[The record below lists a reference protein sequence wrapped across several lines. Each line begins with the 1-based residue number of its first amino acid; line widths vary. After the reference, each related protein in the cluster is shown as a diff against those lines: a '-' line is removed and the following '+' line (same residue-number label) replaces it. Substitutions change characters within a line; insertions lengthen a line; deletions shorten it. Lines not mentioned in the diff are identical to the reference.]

1 MKKSVWIKF
10 SLVMVALFLF
20 CAFGFVNAALAQQPQ
35 RGGIL
40 KLIHTGRGAP
50 QDNFGLPLEARASGF
65 DQTNGVIE
73 RLFMSAKKKP
83 TPEPTLV
90 KSWDLA
96 PDQKSYTFH
105 LRKGVKFH
113 DGSDFNAQ
121 AVKWNLDWS
130 KERKTAS
137 MKLVKSMEILDDHTI
152 KLNLAEYNNQL
163 LNYFCTS
170 EGTIISPAAF
180 YSKGKKWL
188 GKHPIGTGA
197 FQFVSFE
204 KGASVKYKRFDGYWQ
219 KGKPYLDGVEWQIIK
234 DGTVAMTSFQKGD
247 ANIIIGL
254 KEKDAL
260 ELRTKGFN
268 VQSVSFTTQSIV
280 GDTMHPDSPLAN
292 KKVLEAIE
300 YAIDKKTMT
309 DALGHGFWEPCLT
322 SQAEP
327 RAGFAY
333 NKGYKGRP
341 YNLKKAKQLMKEA
354 GYPNGFKTKLIMRNP
369 FKPVAVA
376 LQGYLGEI
384 GIQLS
389 VEMVDRPK
397 WVDYRFKT
405 GWNNTIFHSLW
416 GPGDKTMALYRFLG
430 GDSYTSLLKP
440 PEYKKAIAAAIIASD
455 PAEKTALT
463 QKAIKILADTSTII
477 PLFIASG
484 ISAHDKSVRDWGF
497 NRGDGHAFYIEDAW
511 LSK

>member
-20 CAFGFVNAALAQQPQ
+20 CAFGFVNVALAQQPQ

-137 MKLVKSMEILDDHTI
+137 MKLVKSIEILDDYTI

-163 LNYFCTS
+163 LNYFFFFFC
-170 EGTIISPAAF
+170 TIISPAAF